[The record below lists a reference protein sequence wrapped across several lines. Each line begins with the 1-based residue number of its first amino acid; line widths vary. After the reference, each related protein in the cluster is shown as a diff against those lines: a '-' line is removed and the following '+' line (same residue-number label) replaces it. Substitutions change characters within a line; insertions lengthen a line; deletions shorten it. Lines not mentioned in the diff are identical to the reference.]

1 MVATRQASAP
11 VAPTPQMIASWDV
24 AQRRAYYNSLPANQR
39 GKVMADYATYRDRM
53 NRAYMQN
60 TFRQLSICPPQSGNA
75 LSQVYAV
82 GTQLTYN
89 VKTAQNAFLEGFIV
103 RLDVFLDLAAGTGA
117 TYALSDAGVLA
128 LINEIDLL
136 YGNMQLR
143 MRPYSLQYYPQI
155 TDWLGAIDPFY
166 TVPSGFRSITTL
178 QNYLKNT
185 PTLTAGANREFLLE
199 FYVPLNMFSPVDP
212 RGLLPIMSGETTAQ
226 ININTCPTLLGND
239 PIISPLYASGG
250 TGNAVTLNATPGTV
264 QVIACYRDGTTGDG
278 STKMAL
284 DLAGLPTIQWD
295 IDPPLVN
302 LQSGNIFL
310 QKINKAEGL
319 IFCLLSVV
327 DGVNPGKLAA
337 YSNIA
342 VIELAKDSSGTNL
355 FWKYGTG
362 TNISVLE
369 YFAQLRRQFGQDLIT
384 EGVIPIVYAPSKA
397 VANPGNLNGTAVLNT
412 RTSGWTDVNYGIQVT
427 ATGAN
432 ASTRVENHLIF
443 INNTGLIA
451 G

>member
-39 GKVMADYATYRDRM
+39 GAAMQSYANYRDRM

-60 TFRQLSICPPQSGNA
+60 TFPLLSVCPPQSGNA
-75 LSQVYAV
+75 LSQTYAV
-82 GTQLTYN
+82 GDQLTYN

-103 RLDVFLDLAAGTGA
+103 RVSVNLNLATGTGA
-117 TYALSDAGVLA
+117 TYALTDAGALA
-128 LINEIDLL
+128 LIQEIDLL
-136 YGNMQLR
+136 YGNTQLR
-143 MRPYSLQYYPQI
+143 MRPYSLQYYPTI
-155 TDWLGAIDPFY
+155 TKWLGALDPFY
-166 TVPSGFRSITTL
+166 SVPSGFHSDTTL
-178 QNYLKNT
+178 QAYMKSTFPVSTGNQTYT
-185 PTLTAGANREFLLE
+185 YEYFVR
-199 FYVPLNMFSPVDP
+199 LNMFSPVDP

-226 ININTCPTLLGND
+226 ININTCPTLMGGD
-239 PIISPLYASGG
+239 PINNVLYDAGG
-250 TGNAVTLNATPGTV
+250 GSGNAVTLQATPGTI
-264 QVIACYRDGTTGDG
+264 QVIAVYRDGTTGDG

-295 IDPPLVN
+295 IDPPLNN
-302 LQSGNIFL
+302 LQSGDIFL

-327 DGVNPGKLAA
+327 DGVDPGKFAA
-337 YSNIA
+337 YSNID
-342 VIELAKDSSGTNL
+342 VIELAKDSAGTNL
-355 FWKYGTG
+355 FWKYGQG
-362 TNISVLE
+362 TNIDVLE

-397 VANPGNLNGTAVLNT
+397 IADPSNLTGSAVLNT
-412 RTSGWTDVNYGIQVT
+412 RTSGWTDVNYGIQV
-427 ATGAN
+427 AAIGNNAN
-432 ASTRVENHLIF
+432 PRVENHLIF